1 MKMRTL
7 ILAVALSL
15 AFLSA
20 THAAG
25 VAPQTVQLAEA
36 TVFLPDAGDNIAAA
50 VFVEE
55 LERRTGVKL
64 PVTRQW
70 PKGGVV
76 FTVKICETDPMPP
89 ESYRLT
95 VGSQDGCAVVGVVG
109 ADKRGMLFGVGRL
122 LRLMDWRNGSATV
135 PLGLDITS
143 APAYPIRGHQLGY
156 RHTANSYDAWT
167 VAQYDQ
173 YIRELAIFGCN
184 SIENI
189 PFQDDS
195 SPVMP
200 ISRDEMNVAMS
211 RICERYGLDYWLWT
225 PATFNLEDNDLRAKE
240 LDAHEALYKSLPRLD
255 AIFFPGGDPGDNPPG
270 LVMPFLKDLQ
280 ERLVK
285 HHPNAGMWVSLQ
297 GFEPLAVEEFFQ
309 YLDQN
314 KPQWLAGV
322 VAGPQSPPVH
332 ELRRRLPRQYRL
344 RDYPDITHTVLCQY
358 PVAWWDLPYAL
369 TLGREPVNPRPRDY
383 ALIHNWS
390 APSTDGFITYS
401 DGIHDDVNKTVWS
414 VLGWDPQ
421 TAVRDLLIDY
431 ASFFFGPGPASEAAD
446 AILALETN
454 WSGPLELNG
463 VVDATYFNW
472 RRLSALAPDE
482 MANNWRWRLHLFRA
496 EYDYFTR
503 HRLLYESGL
512 ERQANSAL
520 ATAPQAGADAAMASA
535 LEILNRAQ
543 TQPWAPDIRASLET
557 HADALFNLIGYQTSV
572 AKYHARNFE
581 RGAVLDF
588 LDRPL
593 NNRWW
598 IEDQFAQIKALPSE
612 PEKIARLDAIRTWE
626 NPAPG
631 TFYDDIGNI
640 AKMPRVE
647 RAEAFNID
655 PEGLRTPNVSFSS
668 HIDEGKSRLRLS
680 SLSHMDWPT
689 AIVYDGLD
697 TGRGYVLRLTGRGD
711 ALPRADGQ
719 LLQPSKYSKETGQF
733 KEFPIPKE
741 LVADGALR
749 VTFDPANEPGIN
761 WRYSSMLTEAWLI
774 PQ

>member
-1 MKMRTL
+1 MRTSFTL
-7 ILAVALSL
+7 AAVALL
-15 AFLSA
+15 VAL
-20 THAAG
+20 HAA
-25 VAPQTVQLAEA
+25 ARAQNPSPETVQLAAA
-36 TVFLPDAGDNIAAA
+36 TVVAPRQLVDGPAAF
-50 VFVEE
+50 VLVEE
-55 LERRTGVKL
+55 FQTRTGVRL
-64 PVTRQW
+64 PVATQL
-70 PKGGVV
+70 PAQGIAIVLAAPASQGL
-76 FTVKICETDPMPP
+76 PP
-89 ESYRLT
+89 EGYRLR
-95 VGSQDGCAVVGVVG
+95 VQAEGPLAAVRVE
-109 ADKRGMLFGVGRL
+109 AATERGLLFGAGRL
-122 LRLMDWRNGSATV
+122 LRLMNWRKDSATL

-184 SIENI
+184 AIENI
-189 PFQDDS
+189 PFQDDA

-200 ISRDEMNVAMS
+200 IPRDEMNIAIS
-211 RICERYGLDYWLWT
+211 RICQKYSLDYWLWT
-225 PATFNLEDNDLRAKE
+225 PATFNLEDNGLRAKE
-240 LDAHEALYKSLPRLD
+240 LDKHEALYKSLPRLN
-255 AIFFPGGDPGDNPPG
+255 AIFFPGGDPGDNPPR

-285 HHPNAGMWVSLQ
+285 YHPNAQMWLSLQ
-297 GFEPLAVEEFFQ
+297 GFEPQAVDEFFQ
-309 YLDQN
+309 YADQN

-322 VAGPQSPPVH
+322 VAGPQSPSIH
-332 ELRRRLPRQYRL
+332 ELRRRLDRQYRL

-414 VLGWDPQ
+414 ALGWDPE
-421 TAVRDLLIDY
+421 TPVRDILIDY
-431 ASFFFGPGPASEAAD
+431 ASFFFGPAVASETAD
-446 AILALETN
+446 ALAALETN
-454 WSGPLELNG
+454 WIGPLELNG
-463 VVDATYFNW
+463 GVDATYFNW
-472 RRLSALAPDE
+472 QRLSALAPDLTG
-482 MANNWRWRLHLFRA
+482 NWRWRMHLFRA

-503 HRLLYESGL
+503 HRLLYETAL

-520 ATAPQAGADAAMASA
+520 ATAPQVGADAAMARA
-535 LEILNRAQ
+535 LEILSRAQ
-543 TQPWAPDIRASLET
+543 TQPWAPDVRASLET
-557 HADALFNLIGYQTSV
+557 HGDALFRLIGYQTSV
-572 AKYHARNFE
+572 FKYHARNFE

-598 IEDQFAQIKALPSE
+598 LEDQFAFIKALPSE
-612 PEKIARLDAIRTWE
+612 PEKLARLETIRTWE
-626 NPAPG
+626 HPAPG

-640 AKMPRVE
+640 AKMPHVK
-647 RAEAFNID
+647 RAEAFNVD
-655 PEGLRTPNVSFSS
+655 PEGLMTPNVSFST
-668 HIDEGKSRLRLS
+668 HVDEGKSRLRLS
-680 SLSHMDWPT
+680 SLSHMDWPKGL
-689 AIVYDGLD
+689 VYDGLD
-697 TGRGYVLRLTGRGD
+697 TGRNYVLRLTGRGD

-719 LLQPSKYSKETGQF
+719 PLQPSKYSKEIGEF
-733 KEFPIPKE
+733 KEFSIPKQ

-749 VTFDPANEPGIN
+749 VTFDPPKEPGIN